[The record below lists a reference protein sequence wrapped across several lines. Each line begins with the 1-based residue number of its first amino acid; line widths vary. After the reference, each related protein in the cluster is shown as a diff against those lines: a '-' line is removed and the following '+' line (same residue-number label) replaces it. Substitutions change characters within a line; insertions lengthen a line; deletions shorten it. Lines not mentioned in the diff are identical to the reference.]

1 MRERD
6 ARSTA
11 SGLSKGSTMHPVKA
25 LPPARQ
31 WEAAIRP
38 ETLLELL
45 QPAPADY
52 RAFIA
57 SDLRRFACWCAR
69 DAGAAEAG
77 PIPYRVL
84 HAAEK
89 AAAGQL
95 PLRLL
100 AAERQSASDIATAA
114 FTLGVR
120 QRCWTAAVQ
129 LAAIVTADPDA
140 LDAASG
146 AVHYAALAAVLR
158 HGEPAGIVRRV
169 RLAAALRFF
178 IANPFTRDASRHSSV
193 A

>member
-1 MRERD
+1 M
-6 ARSTA
+6 
-11 SGLSKGSTMHPVKA
+11 
-25 LPPARQ
+25 
-31 WEAAIRP
+31 RP

-57 SDLRRFACWCAR
+57 ADLRRFACWCAR

-77 PIPYRVL
+77 AIPYRVV

-100 AAERQSASDIATAA
+100 AAERHSASDLAA
-114 FTLGVR
+114 AADTIGVR
-120 QRCWTAAVQ
+120 HRCWTAAVQ
-129 LAAIVTADPDA
+129 LAAIRTADADP
-140 LDAASG
+140 LDAAHG
-146 AVHYAALAAVLR
+146 AAHYAALAAVLR
-158 HGEPAGIVRRV
+158 DGEPAGIVMRV

-178 IANPFTRDASRHSSV
+178 IPNPFIRDVGIRGNLA
-193 A
+193 

>member
-1 MRERD
+1 MRERN
-6 ARSTA
+6 ARSTV
-11 SGLSKGSTMHPVKA
+11 SGLSKGSTMHPVNA
-25 LPPARQ
+25 LPRARQ
-31 WEAAIRP
+31 WEAALRP
-38 ETLLELL
+38 ETLLEML

-77 PIPYRVL
+77 AIPYRVL

-100 AAERQSASDIATAA
+100 AAERHSASDLAA
-114 FTLGVR
+114 AAGTIGVR
-120 QRCWTAAVQ
+120 QRSWPAAVQ
-129 LAAIVTADPDA
+129 LAAIVTADHDP
-140 LDAASG
+140 LDAARG
-146 AVHYAALAAVLR
+146 AAYYAALAAVLR
-158 HGEPAGIVRRV
+158 DGEPAGIVV
-169 RLAAALRFF
+169 RMRLSSALRFF
-178 IANPFTRDASRHSSV
+178 ISNPFTRESSRDAV